1 MMLQFSPYFSRFFI
15 GLKNFLKKVV
25 DTKYRNVDTVI
36 SFSTLLV
43 GRMTK
48 IMMFKGQNKIAK
60 GCAAQSWRK
69 RQQNVRSFFGR
80 NLRPSVQ
87 PSHTNNLFINPNTI
101 CGNRTVETLAS
112 DYRSIHWSSGSGFP
126 LPKSRKNRIHKS
138 DFLGAGSF
146 RAMSSEKGLLLF
158 HCLKTPTS
166 HTAWLCC
173 LTI

>member
-1 MMLQFSPYFSRFFI
+1 M
-15 GLKNFLKKVV
+15 V
-25 DTKYRNVDTVI
+25 

-48 IMMFKGQNKIAK
+48 IMMLKGQNGIAK
-60 GCAAQSWRK
+60 GCAAQLWRK
-69 RQQNVRSFFGR
+69 RQQNVRSFIGR

-101 CGNRTVETLAS
+101 CGNRTVETLFS

-126 LPKSRKNRIHKS
+126 LPKSRKHRIHQS

-146 RAMSSEKGLLLF
+146 RATSSEKGLTPFSLSKNSNQPHRLALLF
-158 HCLKTPTS
+158 DNLIRFVCWHSFDLPSWQNGIAVVCKTIG
-166 HTAWLCC
+166 L
-173 LTI
+173 